1 MQKMHKVQLYFLT
14 IEYKSLPND
23 GKMIIV
29 ILVYLQL
36 ECSMF
41 SAADLICFFDATV
54 DEELAVV
61 SGYVSTPAKWQ
72 SFEIDWRLLLA
83 KENLPYFHMREFTV
97 SRGPFLEWKNSESR
111 RRRVIS
117 DLAAII
123 KIHAIRGFATLVPV
137 KNYLAVDQRF
147 QLTERAGNPYSF
159 CARCCAE
166 KVRNWARS
174 ARGSKEAITYIF
186 EDGDEEKADWSIRL
200 GAADF
205 RTRYLSE
212 NFSLWP
218 TDKRF

>member
-1 MQKMHKVQLYFLT
+1 MEDILLVGYGYLKRNKVQRTFMQKMHKVQLYFLT

-23 GKMIIV
+23 GEMIIV

-61 SGYVSTPAKWQ
+61 SEYVSTPAKWQ

-159 CARCCAE
+159 CAKAE
-166 KVRNWARS
+166 DVGPLIFS
-174 ARGSKEAITYIF
+174 AFPNAT
-186 EDGDEEKADWSIRL
+186 AD
-200 GAADF
+200 
-205 RTRYLSE
+205 RYVQKLVSA
-212 NFSLWP
+212 NVHNSAG
-218 TDKRF
+218 